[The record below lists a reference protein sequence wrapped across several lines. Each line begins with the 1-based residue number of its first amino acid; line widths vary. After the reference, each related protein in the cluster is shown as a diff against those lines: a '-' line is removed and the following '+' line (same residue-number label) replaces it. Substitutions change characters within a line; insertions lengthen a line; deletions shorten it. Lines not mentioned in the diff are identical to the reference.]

1 MATAESRKAI
11 LTSRYPGRQPRGG
24 CQVSQRIAFRCAA
37 RSQFWTPSNVI
48 KMAIIARVLQ
58 PMRIEL
64 NYQAETIEEAICQTI
79 VAYLGKG
86 MPPREILDQLIE
98 RGFVRDP
105 GNNALEVVVQR
116 LGEMAE
122 KMRRDQ
128 GL

>member
-1 MATAESRKAI
+1 
-11 LTSRYPGRQPRGG
+11 
-24 CQVSQRIAFRCAA
+24 
-37 RSQFWTPSNVI
+37 
-48 KMAIIARVLQ
+48 
-58 PMRIEL
+58 MRIEL

-86 MPPREILDQLIE
+86 MPPREILGQLIE

-116 LGEMAE
+116 LVEMAE
-122 KMRRDQ
+122 QMRRDQ